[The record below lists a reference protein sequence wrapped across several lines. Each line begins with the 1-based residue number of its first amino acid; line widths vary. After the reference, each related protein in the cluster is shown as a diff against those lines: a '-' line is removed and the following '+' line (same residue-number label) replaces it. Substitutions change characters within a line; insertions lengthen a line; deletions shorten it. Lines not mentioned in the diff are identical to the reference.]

1 MKTLEPGDLL
11 HYTPDGTG
19 ILLTGVV
26 LAHHDEIAGLEEPN
40 PFDGGPSGPGVS
52 IYWQPSNKLAYWSYS
67 GIEHQMNEGT
77 MKVVAKSQ
85 EAR

>member
-11 HYTPDGTG
+11 HYIPEGSGHLLIG
-19 ILLTGVV
+19 IV

-40 PFDGGPSGPGVS
+40 PFDHFIGGPGVS
-52 IYWQPSNKLAYWSYS
+52 IFWQTSNKLVYWSDT
-67 GIEHQMNEGT
+67 GIEHEVNEGT

-85 EAR
+85 ET

>member
-11 HYTPDGTG
+11 NYIPDESG
-19 ILLTGVV
+19 ILLTGIV

-40 PFDGGPSGPGVS
+40 PFNDVPSGPGVS
-52 IYWQPSNKLAYWSYS
+52 IYWQTSNKLVYWSDTA
-67 GIEHQMNEGT
+67 IELEMNEGT

-85 EAR
+85 ET

>member
-11 HYTPDGTG
+11 HFIPEGNAR
-19 ILLTGVV
+19 LLTGIV
-26 LAHHDEIAGLEEPN
+26 LTHHDEIAGLEEPN
-40 PFDGGPSGPGVS
+40 PFDDGPSGPGVS
-52 IYWQPSNKLAYWSYS
+52 IYWQTSNVLAHWSDVE
-67 GIEHQMNEGT
+67 IEHQMNEGT